1 MNTPD
6 DQPCKAG
13 TQARAGPHPLIG
25 ADQHVLS
32 ELAAAFAHELNQ
44 PLAAIAAYADGA
56 ATLLRRDPDHALQ
69 ALGIIQAIAGQ
80 ALRAGEVIQQLR
92 GAARPLPRAGQ
103 PLDPNALVRT
113 VLPLLQSLATQ
124 QNVGLVMEYRTPAP
138 AVRGD
143 AARLQA
149 LLILLFSSALDAVTR
164 LPAERRKVTISTDDG
179 GCTVAVSATG
189 PWGILFQIQL
199 PRADSSSA
207 NGRTGS

>member
-1 MNTPD
+1 MNTAD
-6 DQPCKAG
+6 DQPCNAG
-13 TQARAGPHPLIG
+13 TQARVSDAPPGSG
-25 ADQHVLS
+25 ADRHVLS
-32 ELAAAFAHELNQ
+32 ELAAGFVHELNQ

-56 ATLLRRDPDHALQ
+56 ATLLRRDPEHALQ

-92 GAARPLPRAGQ
+92 GAARPLPKAGQ

-124 QNVGLVMEYRTPAP
+124 QKVELVTEFRTPAP

-149 LLILLFSSALDAVTR
+149 LLVLLFSSALDTVIG
-164 LPAERRKVTISTDDG
+164 LPAERRKVTISTDAG
-179 GCTVAVSATG
+179 GCSVEVSATE
-189 PWGILFQIQL
+189 PRGILFQLQL
-199 PRADSSSA
+199 PRVDS
-207 NGRTGS
+207 

>member
-6 DQPCKAG
+6 DQPCNAG
-13 TQARAGPHPLIG
+13 TQARVSDAPPVTG
-25 ADQHVLS
+25 ASRHVLS
-32 ELAAAFAHELNQ
+32 ELAAGFAHELNQ

-56 ATLLRRDPDHALQ
+56 ATLLRRDPEHALQ

-92 GAARPLPRAGQ
+92 GAARPLPQTGQ

-124 QNVGLVMEYRTPAP
+124 QNVELVMEFRTPAP

-149 LLILLFSSALDAVTR
+149 LLVLLFSSALDALAG
-164 LPAERRKVTISTDDG
+164 LPAERRKVTISTDAG
-179 GCTVAVSATG
+179 GCSVEVSATEPG
-189 PWGILFQIQL
+189 GMLFQVQL
-199 PRADSSSA
+199 PRVDS
-207 NGRTGS
+207 